1 MSGNGTGN
9 GRGNGTGTGTGIGDA
24 VLRKEDARFLAGRG
38 RYTDDITLRHQSYAV
53 IVRSTEAHATI
64 DSIDGTRASEMA
76 GVLAVLTGA
85 ELAED
90 VPGGLAT
97 AWLIKSRDGSDMI
110 EPARPSMAVDRVRHV
125 GEPVAVV
132 VAESMA
138 EARQAAAQVVVRY
151 SRLPAVGT
159 LEAAT
164 RDGAPLVW
172 DEAPG
177 NLCFDWEIGD
187 KDATDAAFEGADHVV
202 SLDLVNQRI
211 APNAVEPR
219 AANAEYDPTSDSY
232 TLYKTSQNP
241 HVDRLILC
249 AFVFQIPEHKLR
261 VISPDVGGGFGSKI
275 AEYPEDVICLWAS
288 KRVGRP
294 VKWTAERTESF
305 MTDTHGRDHLST
317 IELALDSEGRFL
329 GLRSQSYANLGAYLS
344 LFGTVT
350 PTYLHGPLFAGCYT
364 TPAVWVN
371 VKGVFTNTAPTD
383 AERGA
388 GRPETTYQIERII
401 DVAARELGM
410 DRVEIRRKNF
420 IREFP
425 YQTPVALQYD
435 SGDYDST
442 LELALSKAEWSSFET
457 RREES
462 KGRGKLRGIGI
473 STFVEACGIAPSA
486 VVGALGGRAGL
497 YEIGQVRVHP
507 TGSVSVYTGTHS
519 HGQGHDTTF
528 AQVVSDYLG
537 IPFDNI
543 QVVHGDTKEV
553 GFGMGT
559 YGSRSLSVGG
569 SAIVKAMDKV
579 VAKGKKIAAHMLEA
593 AESDIEFEGGD
604 FKVAGTDRAKSF
616 GEVAFAAYVPHDY
629 PIETVE
635 PGLDE
640 TAFWDPTNWTYPAG
654 CHIAEVEIDP
664 DTGEVTLVRAT
675 CSDDVGTII
684 NPMIVAGQLHGGL
697 AHGIGQALFE
707 HARYGDDGELVDGSF
722 MTYTFP
728 RAVDVPKFDLHHHA
742 TPSTVN
748 PLGVKGVG
756 EVGAIGFPPAV
767 INAVVDALSEFGV
780 RHVEMPATPE
790 RVWKAIHA
798 ND

>member
-1 MSGNGTGN
+1 MADN
-9 GRGNGTGTGTGIGDA
+9 GTGIGA
-24 VLRKEDARFLAGRG
+24 ALLRKEDGRFLTGKG
-38 RYTDDITLRHQSYAV
+38 RYTDDITLPHQAYGA

-64 DSIDGTRASEMA
+64 DEIETDAAAAMP
-76 GVLAVLTGA
+76 GVLAVLTGPQ
-85 ELAED
+85 LAED
-90 VPGGLAT
+90 VPGTLPT
-97 AWLIKSRDGSDMI
+97 AWLVKSRDGSDQV
-110 EPARPSMAVDRVRHV
+110 EPARPAMAVDRVRHV
-125 GEPVAVV
+125 GEPVAIV
-132 VAESMA
+132 VADTLA
-138 EARQAAAQVVVRY
+138 QARAAAAQVHVRY

-159 LEAAT
+159 LQAAV

-172 DEAPG
+172 DDAPG

-187 KDATDAAFEGADHVV
+187 KAAADAAFENAAHVTT
-202 SLDLVNQRI
+202 LELVNQRKSPSAI
-211 APNAVEPR
+211 EPR
-219 AANAEYDPTSDSY
+219 AVNATWDATSDSY

-249 AFVFQIPEHKLR
+249 AFVFQIPEHTLR

-288 KRVGRP
+288 KRVNRP
-294 VKWTAERTESF
+294 VKWTAERSESF
-305 MTDTHGRDHLST
+305 MTDTHGRDHVT
-317 IELALDSEGRFL
+317 TVELALDAEGRFL

-364 TPAVWVN
+364 TPAIWVN
-371 VKGVFTNTAPTD
+371 VKGVFTHTAPTD

-388 GRPETTYQIERII
+388 GRPETTYQLERII
-401 DVAARELGM
+401 DVAAREMGL

-442 LELALSKAEWSSFET
+442 LDLALDKSDWAGFAARKAESTS
-457 RREES
+457 
-462 KGRGKLRGIGI
+462 RGKLRGIGM

-497 YEIGQVRVHP
+497 FEMGHVRVHP
-507 TGSVSVYTGTHS
+507 TGSVTVYTGTHS
-519 HGQGHDTTF
+519 HGQGHETTF
-528 AQVVSDYLG
+528 AQLVSEYLG
-537 IPFDNI
+537 IPAENV

-559 YGSRSLSVGG
+559 YGSRSLAVGG
-569 SAIVKAMDKV
+569 SALVKAMEKV
-579 VAKGKKIAAHMLEA
+579 IAKGKKIAAHMLEA
-593 AESDIEFEGGD
+593 AETDIEFTNGSYT
-604 FKVAGTDRAKSF
+604 VAGTDRSKSF
-616 GEVAFAAYVPHDY
+616 GEVAFAAYVPHNY

-640 TAFWDPTNWTYPAG
+640 TAFFDPTNWTYPAG
-654 CHIAEVEIDP
+654 CHVAEVEVDP
-664 DTGEVTLVRAT
+664 ETGVVDLVRVTTA
-675 CSDDVGTII
+675 DDVGTII
-684 NPMIVAGQLHGGL
+684 NPMIVEGQVHGGL
-697 AHGIGQALFE
+697 VHGIGQALHE
-707 HARYGDDGELVDGSF
+707 HQRYEDDGGLVDGSY
-722 MTYTFP
+722 MTYTLP
-728 RAVDVPKFDLHHHA
+728 RAADVPRFDVHHHI

-756 EVGAIGFPPAV
+756 EVGAIAVPPAV
-767 INAVVDALSEFGV
+767 INAVVDALADHGV
-780 RHVEMPATPE
+780 THVEMPATPE
-790 RVWKAIHA
+790 RVWRALNAHA
-798 ND
+798 PA

>member
-1 MSGNGTGN
+1 MSDGGSANGK
-9 GRGNGTGTGTGIGDA
+9 GIGDW
-24 VLRKEDARFLAGRG
+24 VLRKEDARFLTGRG
-38 RYTDDITLRHQSYAV
+38 RFTDDITLRRQTYGA

-64 DSIDGTRASEMA
+64 DSLDTSKASAMP
-76 GVLAVLTGA
+76 GVVAVLTGA
-85 ELAED
+85 QLAED
-90 VPGGLAT
+90 VPGTLPT
-97 AWLIKSRDGSDMI
+97 AWLINSRDGSDMV
-110 EPARPSMAVDRVRHV
+110 EPARPTMAVSRVRHV
-125 GEPVAVV
+125 GEPVAMV
-132 VAESMA
+132 VAETLA
-138 EARQAAAQVVVRY
+138 EARAAAAQVQVGY
-151 SRLPAVGT
+151 SRLPAAGNLKV
-159 LEAAT
+159 AI

-177 NLCFDWEIGD
+177 NICFDWEIGD
-187 KDATDAAFEGADHVV
+187 KAATDAAFDNAAHVA
-202 SLDLVNQRI
+202 SLELVNQRK
-211 APNAVEPR
+211 APNAIEPR
-219 AANAEYDPTSDSY
+219 AANASYDPSSDSY

-261 VISPDVGGGFGSKI
+261 VVSPDVGGGFGSKI

-305 MTDTHGRDHLST
+305 MTDTHGRDHVSKV
-317 IELALDSEGRFL
+317 ELALDSEGRFL

-364 TPAVWVN
+364 TPAIWVN
-371 VKGVFTNTAPTD
+371 VKGVFTHTAPTD

-388 GRPETTYQIERII
+388 GRPETTFQIERIV
-401 DVAARELGM
+401 DVAAREMGI
-410 DRVEIRRKNF
+410 DRAEIRRKNF

-442 LELALSKAEWSSFET
+442 LDLALEKSKWASFDA

-462 KGRGKLRGIGI
+462 RRRGKLRGIGM

-497 YEIGQVRVHP
+497 YEMGHVRVHP
-507 TGSVSVYTGTHS
+507 TGSVTVYTGTHS

-537 IPFDNI
+537 VPFENV
-543 QVVHGDTKEV
+543 QLVHGDTKEV

-559 YGSRSLSVGG
+559 YGSRSLAVGG
-569 SAIVKAMDKV
+569 TAIVKAMDKV
-579 VAKGKKIAAHMLEA
+579 IAKGKRIAAHMLEA
-593 AESDIEFEGGD
+593 AEADIEFKGGNYT
-604 FKVAGTDRAKSF
+604 VVGTDRSKSF

-640 TAFWDPTNWTYPAG
+640 TAFFDPTNWTYPAG
-654 CHIAEVEIDP
+654 CHIVEVEVDP
-664 DTGEVTLVRAT
+664 DTGKVDLISVT

-684 NPMIVAGQLHGGL
+684 NPMIVAGQIHGGL
-697 AHGIGQALFE
+697 VHGIGQALLE
-707 HARYGDDGELVDGSF
+707 HVRYDDDGQLVDGSF

-728 RAVDVPKFDLHHHA
+728 RASDVPQFNVHHHT

-756 EVGAIGFPPAV
+756 EVGAIAVPPAV
-767 INAVVDALSEFGV
+767 INAVVDALSEYGV
-780 RHVEMPATPE
+780 KHIDMPATPE
-790 RVWKAIHA
+790 TVWRSMQDAA
-798 ND
+798 TAAPADA